1 MITYTF
7 LLVLNCTESNAAKT
21 SSEGLEIKKTIFF
34 GGGVGRRLRKEGWK
48 WGFEL
53 DRSMNVHTPPKK
65 TFVLLG

>member
-34 GGGVGRRLRKEGWK
+34 GGGG
-48 WGFEL
+48 L
-53 DRSMNVHTPPKK
+53 DVDYVKK
-65 TFVLLG
+65 DGNGDLSWTEA